1 MQLSLTNR
9 AMLFC
14 EVVEVLQDV
23 LSENVD
29 KKFTTDYSICCI
41 MYRYTHRSD
50 ESLNRGGAV
59 SFTVKLEVC
68 SGLYS

>member
-1 MQLSLTNR
+1 
-9 AMLFC
+9 MLFC
-14 EVVEVLQDV
+14 KVVEVFQDV

-29 KKFTTDYSICCI
+29 KTFTTDYNVAYVALCTG
-41 MYRYTHRSD
+41 THGTD
-50 ESLNRGGAV
+50 ESLNKGGAV